1 VLLICGF
8 IQQVTVLATLEF
20 CLNLTDQVLSLPDDC
35 AIVILQYLRPQHG
48 AEYTIEELNSVEWK
62 CGSTPQ
68 VWDGTELHL
77 ETKKKI
83 VSIHWGYFL
92 IFFLMELMW
101 FIWLLP
107 IRVTYCSLL
116 WNMLPMFS
124 NNLVL
129 DHFNNIAICLKTVT
143 SNQLLVITE
152 SYECGKTSAVIW
164 EGQLFFLPTFL
175 RWRCTNLC
183 T

>member
-68 VWDGTELHL
+68 V
-77 ETKKKI
+77 
-83 VSIHWGYFL
+83 
-92 IFFLMELMW
+92 
-101 FIWLLP
+101 
-107 IRVTYCSLL
+107 
-116 WNMLPMFS
+116 
-124 NNLVL
+124 
-129 DHFNNIAICLKTVT
+129 
-143 SNQLLVITE
+143 
-152 SYECGKTSAVIW
+152 
-164 EGQLFFLPTFL
+164 
-175 RWRCTNLC
+175 
-183 T
+183 